1 VPFFCLTS
9 PPYTPPSSL
18 ISPCVPPQ
26 VCFQWVGSRV
36 SKLKTAKAIPA
47 KAEIFKYFQGHHLS
61 LEIYD
66 RGSLTEKD
74 IEHRLRAAGGA
85 HQPSDMQF
93 PGGGH
98 EVKTITLVAES
109 SSTGGGELSPT
120 GASPSPSSTSD
131 AAPAAPPAPKAVSPA
146 PAPAVSKFSAP
157 SAAAAPAPGNPKAA
171 AKLVRAGEEASAAS
185 LAVGKAAARLDEL
198 IKAAEDGKVTVE
210 ALQTLV
216 ATELATAALKIAA
229 ASATVQEAK

>member
-1 VPFFCLTS
+1 
-9 PPYTPPSSL
+9 
-18 ISPCVPPQ
+18 
-26 VCFQWVGSRV
+26 V

-61 LEIYD
+61 LEIYERD
-66 RGSLTEKD
+66 SLTEAD

-98 EVKTITLVAES
+98 EVKTVTDIPVTIAATS
-109 SSTGGGELSPT
+109 SS
-120 GASPSPSSTSD
+120 PSIDTPSSEPS
-131 AAPAAPPAPKAVSPA
+131 APAPKTSPPA
-146 PAPAVSKFSAP
+146 PAPSKFSAP
-157 SAAAAPAPGNPKAA
+157 APVAAPAGNPKAA
-171 AKLVRAGEEASAAS
+171 AKLARASEEANAAS
-185 LAVGKAAARLDEL
+185 LAVGKAAARLEE
-198 IKAAEDGKVTVE
+198 IMKEAEDGKVSVDTLK
-210 ALQTLV
+210 ALV

>member
-1 VPFFCLTS
+1 M
-9 PPYTPPSSL
+9 
-18 ISPCVPPQ
+18 
-26 VCFQWVGSRV
+26 

-66 RGSLTEKD
+66 RASLTEKD

-98 EVKTITLVAES
+98 EVKTITVVPE
-109 SSTGGGELSPT
+109 SSTGGGELSPAAAA
-120 GASPSPSSTSD
+120 ASSSSSTSTATD
-131 AAPAAPPAPKAVSPA
+131 APASTSAPKPASPTPA

-157 SAAAAPAPGNPKAA
+157 SAAPAVNAKAA

-198 IKAAEDGKVTVE
+198 IKDAEDGKVTVE
-210 ALQTLV
+210 ALKTLV